1 MDAVI
6 WSLASVAVVSLLS
19 LSGIVVLSLKGSALK
34 RVLLLLVSFSA
45 GALFGDAFIHLIPEA
60 VGDYGASLT
69 VSLSLIAGIAAFFVL
84 EKFVQWRHCHVPTSK
99 EHPHPFTYMNLVGD
113 AFHNFIDGV
122 VIAGSYMA
130 SVPIGIATTIAVI
143 FHEIPQEL
151 GDFGVLLHGGFT
163 KRDAIVCNFATAL
176 TAFIGAIAALAIGSS
191 IANFNEYIIPFTAGG
206 FIYVAGSDLIPELH
220 KETGAWK
227 SLAQFLALGAGVLVM
242 LALKSLG

>member
-19 LSGIVVLSLKGSALK
+19 LSGIIVLSLKGSALQ

-113 AFHNFIDGV
+113 AFHNLIDGV

-130 SVPIGIATTIAVI
+130 SVPLGIATTIAVV

-163 KRDAIVCNFATAL
+163 PRKAIVYNFATAL
-176 TAFIGAIAALAIGSS
+176 TAFLGAIAALAFGSG
-191 IANFNEYIIPFTAGG
+191 IANFNEYVIPFTAGG

-220 KETGAWK
+220 KETGAWR